1 MVPKI
6 KSFLPPTIV
15 ETQNG
20 RWAVAGSQWLPIP
33 KTVTFEMVRA
43 AWTPDRPKKEI
54 KRFESGSWKVKG
66 SKGDSYTVS
75 NSNGQWDCN
84 CPGFGFR
91 RKCKHI
97 DSIKSGIS
105 KI

>member
-1 MVPKI
+1 MTPSI

-15 ETQNG
+15 ETSNG

-33 KTVTFEMVRA
+33 KTVTLDMIRE
-43 AWTPDRPKKEI
+43 AWTPDRPQIQSKKFKPGI
-54 KRFESGSWKVKG
+54 WQVKG

-75 NSNGQWDCN
+75 NSNGKWDCN
-84 CPGFGFR
+84 CTGFGFR
-91 RKCKHI
+91 RKCKHV

>member
-6 KSFLPPTIV
+6 KSFLPPTIF
-15 ETQNG
+15 ESQHG
-20 RWAVAGSQWLPIP
+20 RWAVAGSQWLPIS
-33 KTVTFEMVRA
+33 KNVTLEMIRE
-43 AWTPDRPKKEI
+43 AWTPDRPVRTPKTFKE
-54 KRFESGSWKVKG
+54 GSWKVKG

-75 NSNGQWDCN
+75 NQNGQWDCN
-84 CPGFGFR
+84 CTGFGFR

-97 DSIKSGIS
+97 DSIKSGVS

>member
-1 MVPKI
+1 MTPSI

-20 RWAVAGSQWLPIP
+20 RWAVAGGQWLPIP
-33 KTVTFEMVRA
+33 KTVTFEMLREAWVRDV
-43 AWTPDRPKKEI
+43 TPKKVF
-54 KRFESGSWKVKG
+54 KPGNWKVKG
-66 SKGDSYTVS
+66 SKGDSYTVTS
-75 NSNGQWDCN
+75 LDGQWNCT

-97 DSIKSGIS
+97 DEVKTLENQ
-105 KI
+105 

>member
-1 MVPKI
+1 MKPSI

-33 KTVTFEMVRA
+33 KTVTLEMVRA
-43 AWTPDRPKKEI
+43 AWIPDRPKKQVF
-54 KRFESGSWKVKG
+54 KSGNWKVNG
-66 SKGDSYTVS
+66 SKGDSYTVT
-75 NSNGQWDCN
+75 NVNGQWN
-84 CPGFGFR
+84 CTCTGFGFR

-97 DSIKSGIS
+97 DSIKNQ
-105 KI
+105 